1 MEKRKSRKTMEEKMS
16 DEEILEAME
25 QAVKIHFMA

>member
-1 MEKRKSRKTMEEKMS
+1 MEEKMS

>member
-1 MEKRKSRKTMEEKMS
+1 MEEKMS

-25 QAVKIHFMA
+25 QAVKIHFMAYYSRNS

>member
-1 MEKRKSRKTMEEKMS
+1 MS

-25 QAVKIHFMA
+25 QAVKIHFMAWEDIWNTYR